1 MVVWFGVLF
10 AAFFV
15 VVQKEFFIG
24 ASNQLRCSGCMKL
37 IVEQPD
43 RIADAV
49 QFASTTFFCAIS
61 LQSASS
67 CFEMSEGCGWQ

>member
-1 MVVWFGVLF
+1 MF
-10 AAFFV
+10 AASLV
-15 VVQKEFFIG
+15 IVEKEFFIG

-43 RIADAV
+43 GIADAV
-49 QFASTTFFCAIS
+49 QFASTTFFRAVS

-67 CFEMSEGCGWQ
+67 CFEMSEVCGWQYL